1 MVLQEIDASSA
12 SIDDGSPT
20 PPNKSKKDPND
31 PSYAPRSPKLVLFNP
46 RSGESETIDLSP
58 ASSVMT
64 LEDYRRL
71 NAKTTERGI
80 FTGLFGGGLLTYLV
94 NRFKPTPPSRNA
106 LVLTFLCKYYIH
118 HVDDTID
125 IVAVSSSFISY
136 STSRALLV
144 SSILQIRAKARAQA
158 MANGEYRDSAEPR
171 SSDNLFDITGMGD
184 SPSSLA
190 SPEASGFS
198 RENDNSGIQ
207 TVDNGTKWGQPEPR
221 GRVIDELARSG
232 TRPPERMRYSKGKGL
247 EGDVEEESEMRDPY
261 ALPGLPRNQ

>member
-106 LVLTFLCKYYIH
+106 LVLTFLL
-118 HVDDTID
+118 
-125 IVAVSSSFISY
+125 SSSFISY

-190 SPEASGFS
+190 SPEASGFGHV
-198 RENDNSGIQ
+198 NDNSGIQ
-207 TVDNGTKWGQPEPR
+207 TVDNGSKWGQPEPR